1 MEAKKPSQLSI
12 LRGNDDPETFREKIK
27 VALRCDQIRKDKE
40 NAEWRQMVANS
51 TFDNPNGRA
60 INPFSSLQKMSGYE

>member
-12 LRGNDDPETFREKIK
+12 LRGNDDVETFREKIK
-27 VALRCDQIRKDKE
+27 VALRCGQIRKDKA
-40 NAEWRQMVANS
+40 NSEWRQMVANS

>member
-1 MEAKKPSQLSI
+1 MEEKKPSELSI
-12 LRGNDDPETFREKIK
+12 LRGTDDPETFREKIK
-27 VALRCDQIRKDKE
+27 LALRHDQIRNDKA

-60 INPFSSLQKMSGYE
+60 INPFSSLQRMSGYE